1 MGCHQLTFIC
11 DLNTTLLGRYVKM
24 RFYLLLFTTTICLF
38 SEKKIGEFF
47 IFESPE
53 LVEKKELK
61 DHSIHG
67 MVDLELDYNTLHS
80 IYTKNTKEIENGY
93 FSQKIT
99 VEKKDDE
106 ALYHIVYDH
115 WLAGEL
121 FKLEEKHQKVNR
133 KWWPCST
140 EIVFPKKEKT
150 DMWIIE
156 KSLIIDTKNPWIGNR
171 LEHLQMMFA
180 FIDMGN
186 DQSRLFFHMV
196 VDAEGCRTTE
206 ECKEQMRDTLERIL
220 SLVGKHKS
228 N

>member
-1 MGCHQLTFIC
+1 MA
-11 DLNTTLLGRYVKM
+11 
-24 RFYLLLFTTTICLF
+24 
-38 SEKKIGEFF
+38 EKKIGELY

-53 LVEKKELK
+53 LVERKELK

-67 MVDLELDYNTLHS
+67 MVDLELDYDTLHS
-80 IYTKNTKEIENGY
+80 IYTKNTKKVEDGY

-99 VEKKDDE
+99 VAEKKDK

-121 FKLEEKHQKVNR
+121 FKLEEKHQKVNK

-140 EIVFPKKEKT
+140 KLVFPKKEKT
-150 DMWIIE
+150 NMWIVE
-156 KSLIIDTKNPWIGNR
+156 KNLIRDTKNSWIGKR

-186 DQSRLFFHMV
+186 SQSRLFFHMV
-196 VDAEGCRTTE
+196 VDAQGCRTTN
-206 ECKEQMRDTLERIL
+206 ECKKQMRKTLGRLL
-220 SLVGKHKS
+220 SLVEKHQE